1 MLHWEG
7 LDFQEACLE
16 SMECKDIDDVTWEPK
31 ALHAPIMISWKWIVA
46 ATPMLWESQMHAS
59 ILLLRTIR
67 TKFLVLRL
75 HRVLGYQWQLHL
87 A

>member
-1 MLHWEG
+1 MLRWEA

-16 SMECKDIDDVTWEPK
+16 SLECKDIDDATWEPK
-31 ALHAPIMISWKWIVA
+31 ALHAPIMILGKWIVA
-46 ATPMLWESQMHAS
+46 ATPMSRESQMHAS
-59 ILLLRTIR
+59 IFLSRTIR

-75 HRVLGYQWQLHL
+75 HRVLGYQWHLHL